1 MGKMTADRTMSF
13 ETPRPAK
20 LRIGI
25 PAGRITVT
33 AEETAVTRI
42 DLTAPSGDANAREWI
57 EQAEIVQ
64 LGDEIVVRGPKL
76 RFSLFNF
83 WSGSIE
89 AIVHAPTGSEA
100 TLSIGAG
107 RVETIGRMGAVR
119 ANTGAGNVHV
129 AECADAHAHT
139 GAGNIDIVAITGS
152 VEAKTGAGTVRIGK
166 VGVNA
171 EINTAAGNARIEEIV
186 GAARMKTAHGNIE
199 IGSAGDSLEAFTA
212 SGNVRVGRADHGYVR
227 ARSVSGGV
235 SVGVANGV
243 AALLDLSTVSGRVR
257 SDLESSSAPSDGEKR
272 IELVLSTV
280 SGNVSVARA
289 A

>member
-1 MGKMTADRTMSF
+1 MTADRTMSF
-13 ETPRPAK
+13 ETPQPAK

-42 DLTAPSGDANAREWI
+42 DLSARNGDANARDWI

-76 RFSLFNF
+76 RFSLFNL
-83 WSGSIE
+83 WNGSIE
-89 AIVHAPTGSEA
+89 AIVHAPTGSDA

-107 RVETIGRMGAVR
+107 RVETIGRFGAVR

-129 AECADAHAHT
+129 AECADAHANT
-139 GAGNIDIVAITGS
+139 GAGNIDIATVSGS

-166 VGVNA
+166 VGANA
-171 EINTAAGNARIEEIV
+171 EINTAAGNAHIEAV
-186 GAARMKTAHGNIE
+186 AGAARMKTAHGNIE
-199 IGSAGDSLEAFTA
+199 IGCVGDSLEAFTA
-212 SGNVRVGRADHGYVR
+212 SGNVRVSRADHGYVR

-235 SVGVANGV
+235 SVGVATGV
-243 AALLDLSTVSGRVR
+243 AAHLDLSTVSGRVR
-257 SDLESSSAPSDGEKR
+257 SELESSGAPAEGDQR

>member
-1 MGKMTADRTMSF
+1 MGQMTADRTMSF
-13 ETPRPAK
+13 ETPAPAK
-20 LRIGI
+20 LRIGL
-25 PAGRITVT
+25 PFGRITVA

-42 DLTAPSGDANAREWI
+42 DLAAPNGDSNARDWI
-57 EQAEIVQ
+57 AQAEIVQ

-83 WSGSIE
+83 WGGSIE
-89 AIVHAPTGSEA
+89 ATVHAPLGSDA

-107 RVETIGRMGAVR
+107 RVETIGRFGAVR

-129 AECADAHAHT
+129 AECAEAHTHT
-139 GAGNIDIVAITGS
+139 GAGNIDIAAVSGS

-166 VGVNA
+166 VGANA
-171 EINTAAGNARIEEIV
+171 EITTAAGNARIEEIA

-199 IGSAGDSLEAFTA
+199 IGAAGDSLEAFTS
-212 SGNVRVGRADHGYVR
+212 SGNIRVSRADRGHVR
-227 ARSVSGGV
+227 ARTVSGGV

-243 AALLDLSTVSGRVR
+243 AAHLDLSTVSGRVR
-257 SDLESSSAPSDGEKR
+257 SELEAGGAPAEGER
-272 IELVLSTV
+272 SIELVLSTV